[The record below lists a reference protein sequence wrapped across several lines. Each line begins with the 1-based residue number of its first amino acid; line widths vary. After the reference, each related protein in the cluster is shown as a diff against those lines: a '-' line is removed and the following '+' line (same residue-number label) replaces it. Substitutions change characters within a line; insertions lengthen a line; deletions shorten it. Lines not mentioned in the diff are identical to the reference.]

1 VIPIKEIENKAQ
13 AYVRWNKAFINHFFN
28 EENIGKE
35 VILYADPDLISS
47 IGENNDLGTYNDFL
61 KVIIV
66 DFNYRLG
73 IYDKISYVSKR
84 DVETNRNI
92 KKIITEFPNTL
103 NEANTRLDL
112 IFFNYIIF
120 YISIYVDNNKSS
132 FYIQLNETIK
142 KHLPKERRVQSL
154 SELDNLFEVIENWS
168 LNKGFGLFRARRI
181 GHLSYVG
188 LLNYQVVLKPEL
200 NKLFEKLLYKYT
212 ITIDDNAIYPE
223 LANKLLPYVDNYSLR
238 HKLIEAIKSPVY
250 SEWFL
255 NRALNFNHEAYSQS
269 ESGKEIVVTRKGKL
283 TFKIRIE
290 DLSLNLVSDTLLRDN
305 EIPNGFSLSQS
316 GLDNYGYYSEPV
328 TLLNN
333 QKVSFKE
340 YKLNTKENT
349 LELETIKINEVN
361 FFIKTPN
368 GYLLTLI
375 PQQNN
380 DLLVLVRNKNQVL
393 RHWENWSEN
402 SNNIEQCTLIEKNEN
417 LTNLF
422 GNNYAFYSASN
433 IKKAYY
439 KNEDNVIYEVSS
451 DVSLSIKKLGG
462 LKLNKNT
469 YLDIGLPYFK
479 LDNPEID
486 SSEINVKVYRNNAKD
501 NDISEHWDKNIC
513 RLHIN
518 NEVVIDEPSLVIV
531 KFSYRDKEKS
541 QDLVKSFDFIIVG
554 TKLKPLSQ
562 SNLFKY
568 NPWGEM
574 ASADDSIYFQG
585 NRVVNGNNVLLNAS
599 RHSLAGLVE
608 TSSYD
613 DNYFIYLLTGLDALI
628 EESHLKRKDIN
639 KAIDAALIYLE
650 SQGYK
655 ISDEKFSRTN
665 LISNLCAL
673 GFLNKIKDGN
683 ETKYQLLPPA
693 LIKIEK
699 SFEFNSKQ
707 VYQLL
712 GTRSKYMVQ
721 RLVEFCENENIP
733 IKYKRYN
740 IDENNFLEKALL
752 PEIIY
757 LDLGKKTNTIK
768 DFFKDEFDIEI
779 FIEENYH
786 IGDTLNKFIASTAQ
800 FETKFLTQKVNL
812 ENQQLQKSESD
823 NFPRIVESSEL
834 YQSFGQSYK
843 MRFIEKQENTYFKII
858 NLNWSRLYTAKENKH
873 PIALMRKQYNAGN
886 YDLSPNTYIPSKY
899 RLPSI
904 VYRAFCSINHGI
916 PKTIKIFI
924 KNANGMFN
932 VEDQSYMHFDHYKF
946 SHKENRR
953 EDIVR
958 VITGQPDINSEQV
971 VFCNE
976 LNKNMKFVTCS
987 LYSDIKSAV
996 IIFDGKGVCV
1006 AIMTNYKDL
1015 LINTDKIGSNGIK
1028 TKTCQFGETEINV
1041 LKVNNQELSV
1051 NQQISLI
1058 LENNFKEF
1066 HFTTP
1071 YRNIKFNIVK
1081 EEKVVIK
1088 EI

>member
-1 VIPIKEIENKAQ
+1 MNVFQIKNNAK
-13 AYVRWNKAFINHFFN
+13 AYVKWNKALINHFFN
-28 EENIGKE
+28 EENKGKE

-47 IGENNDLGTYNDFL
+47 IGENNNLGSYNEFL
-61 KVIIV
+61 KVIIS
-66 DFNYRLG
+66 DYEYRLG
-73 IYDKISYVSKR
+73 IYYKVANSSVRK
-84 DVETNRNI
+84 VEINRQINR
-92 KKIITEFPNTL
+92 KLSDFPNTL

-112 IFFNYIIF
+112 VFFNYIIF

-200 NKLFEKLLYKYT
+200 NKFFEKLLYKYT

-269 ESGKEIVVTRKGKL
+269 ESGKGIVVTRKGKL

-290 DLSLNLVSDTLLRDN
+290 DLSLNLVSDISLRDN

-340 YKLNTKENT
+340 YKLTTQENT

-368 GYLLTLI
+368 GYLLTLL
-375 PQQNN
+375 PQHNN

-402 SNNIEQCTLIEKNEN
+402 SNNIEQCTLIDNNEN

-422 GNNYAFYSASN
+422 GNSYVFYSASN
-433 IKKAYY
+433 IKKTYY

-451 DVSLSIKKLGG
+451 DVSLNIKKLGG
-462 LKLNKNT
+462 LKLKKNT

-479 LDNPEID
+479 LNNSEID
-486 SSEINVKVYRNNAKD
+486 SSEINVKVYRNNTKD
-501 NDISEHWDKNIC
+501 NDIYVKRIENTF
-513 RLHIN
+513 RVFIN
-518 NEVVIDEPSLVIV
+518 NEVVIDVPSLVIV
-531 KFSYRDKEKS
+531 KFNY
-541 QDLVKSFDFIIVG
+541 QDLEKSFDFIIVG

-568 NPWGEM
+568 NAWGEM
-574 ASADDSIYFQG
+574 ASADDSEYFQG
-585 NRVVNGNNVLLNAS
+585 NRVVNGNNVLLNSS
-599 RHSLAGLVE
+599 RHTLAGLVE

-628 EESHLKRKDIN
+628 EESYIKRKDIN

-650 SQGYK
+650 SQRYK

-712 GTRSKYMVQ
+712 GTRSKYMLQ
-721 RLVEFCENENIP
+721 RLVEFCENENIA
-733 IKYKRYN
+733 IRYKRYN
-740 IDENNFLEKALL
+740 IEENNSLEKALL

-757 LDLGKKTNTIK
+757 LDLGNKTNTIK
-768 DFFKDEFDIEI
+768 EFFKDEFDIDI
-779 FIEENYH
+779 FIEKNYH

-800 FETKFLTQKVNL
+800 FETKFLTQKINL
-812 ENQQLQKSESD
+812 ENQHLQKSDSN

-843 MRFIEKQENTYFKII
+843 MRFIEKLENIYFKII
-858 NLNWSRLYTAKENKH
+858 NLNWSRLYVAKENKQ
-873 PIALMRKQYNAGN
+873 PIVLMRKQYNAGN

-899 RLPSI
+899 RFPSI

-924 KNANGMFN
+924 KNANGAFN
-932 VEDQSYMHFDHYKF
+932 LEDQSYMHFDHYKF

-958 VITGQPDINSEQV
+958 IITGQPDINSEQI
-971 VFCNE
+971 VFCKE

-996 IIFDGKGVCV
+996 LIFDVKGDCV

-1015 LINTDKIGSNGIK
+1015 LINTDKIVSNGIK
-1028 TKTCQFGETEINV
+1028 TKTCQFGEIEINV

-1066 HFTTP
+1066 HFITP
-1071 YRNIKFNIVK
+1071 YRNIKFDIVK